1 MFGRVFYAQIVS
13 QKQFVLFLVGGYCV
27 GNDSGSLLLFLLV
40 MNFWLVKQEPEAY
53 SFDDFVKDGKTD
65 WTGVRNYQAR
75 NNLRAMK
82 MDDKVLFYH
91 SVSEK
96 SVVGIAEVSREE
108 FTDPTDEKWIAVEI
122 KPLEKFAKP
131 VTLEQIKNE
140 KSLENLAL
148 IKQSRLSVMPL
159 TKKEFEMILEMSGE

>member
-1 MFGRVFYAQIVS
+1 
-13 QKQFVLFLVGGYCV
+13 
-27 GNDSGSLLLFLLV
+27 
-40 MNFWLVKQEPEAY
+40 MNYWLVKQEPESY
-53 SFDDFVKDGKTD
+53 SFDDLIKDGKTD

-82 MDDKVLFYH
+82 TGDKVLFYH

-96 SVVGIAEVSREE
+96 SVVGLAEISKEE
-108 FTDPTDEKWIAVEI
+108 FPDPTDEKWIAVEL

-131 VTLEQIKNE
+131 VTLEQIKAE
-140 KSLENLAL
+140 KSLGNIAL

-159 TKKEFEMILEMSGE
+159 TKKEFETILKMTK